1 MRKLLLSAAVLAVLA
16 VAHAAAPEPAKN
28 APPAASKAAA
38 KADTA
43 APQASPVPLLWK
55 VSDADNSLYL
65 LGSFHLLKPDDYPL
79 AAEVDAAF
87 ADAEALVFEVA
98 PEELAAQAEVA
109 AKFQQAA
116 QYADG
121 LSLSKVV
128 PAQTLQK
135 LEKMAAMS
143 GASLATM
150 ENVEPWAVN
159 LGLLIGVSQALGFRP
174 EQGLDRHLMQRAAE
188 AKKPAAGL
196 ETLDSQFAALDATPH
211 AEQVADLDEFL
222 SDPQKAIG
230 KLLDMHAAWRAGDA
244 DKLDG
249 TLRQEMA
256 RERPAT
262 YKRINVDRNR
272 AWLPKLEARLKQP
285 GTDDT
290 LVVVGALHL
299 LGSDGVVEMLR
310 AKGYKVERICN
321 ACGADA
327 RR

>member
-1 MRKLLLSAAVLAVLA
+1 MRKLLLPTAVLAVLA
-16 VAHAAAPEPAKN
+16 VAHAAVPESVKN
-28 APPAASKAAA
+28 APSAMSKSTAA
-38 KADTA
+38 KAGTA
-43 APQASPVPLLWK
+43 TTQAPVPLLWK

-79 AAEVDAAF
+79 SAEVDAAF

-109 AKFQQAA
+109 AKFQHAA

-222 SDPQKAIG
+222 SDPQKAIA
-230 KLLDMHAAWRAGDA
+230 KLQNMHAWWRAGDVA
-244 DKLDG
+244 RLDG
-249 TLRQEMA
+249 ELREEMA
-256 RERPAT
+256 RERPDS
-262 YKRINVDRNR
+262 YRRINVDRNR
-272 AWLPKLEARLKQP
+272 AWLPKLEARLQQP

-310 AKGYKVERICN
+310 AKGYQVERICN
-321 ACGADA
+321 ACGVGAKH
-327 RR
+327 